1 MGQKTNPIGL
11 RVGVRGSNRRWDSQ
25 WFAQKDY
32 GNNLLEDV
40 KIRCYVQKELKNAGI
55 AKVLIERPAKRAHV
69 TIFASRPG
77 IIIGKKGEDIEK
89 LKRKIQSMTTSE
101 LVLNIKEVRRPE
113 LDATLGALN
122 VAQQLERRIAFRR
135 AMKRMME
142 NAFRA
147 GAKGVRV
154 AVAGRLNGA
163 EIARTEWYLE
173 GQVPLHTLRADID
186 FGLAEARTAYGI
198 IGVKVWIY
206 RGDVVQANDKK
217 EKTVSST
224 TKPKK

>member
-11 RVGVRGSNRRWDSQ
+11 RVGVKGTDRRWDSQ
-25 WFAQKDY
+25 WFANKGY
-32 GNNLLEDV
+32 GDQLLEDF
-40 KIRCYVQKELKNAGI
+40 KIRSYVEKTLKSAGI
-55 AKVLIERPAKRAHV
+55 ARILIERPAKRAHV
-69 TIFASRPG
+69 TIFSSRPG

-89 LKRKIQSMTTSE
+89 LKKKLQSMTSSE
-101 LVLNIKEVRRPE
+101 LVLNIKEVRRPD
-113 LDATLGALN
+113 LDATLAAWN
-122 VAQQLERRIAFRR
+122 VAQQLERRVSFRR

-186 FGLAEARTAYGI
+186 YGTANALTAYGI

-206 RGDVVQANDKK
+206 RGEFASQDKK
-217 EKTVSST
+217 EEA
-224 TKPKK
+224 KKVA

>member
-11 RVGVRGSNRRWDSQ
+11 RVGVRGTDCRWDSQ
-25 WFAQKDY
+25 WYADKDY
-32 GNNLLEDV
+32 GNKLLEDF
-40 KIRCYVQKELKNAGI
+40 KIRGYIEQKLKSAGI
-55 AKVLIERPAKRAHV
+55 AKVLIERPSKKIHI
-69 TIFASRPG
+69 TIFSSRPG

-89 LKRKIQSMTTSE
+89 LKKKIKSMTKDD
-101 LVLNIKEVRRPE
+101 VILNIKEVRKPDVDGV
-113 LDATLGALN
+113 LSAWN
-122 VAQQLERRIAFRR
+122 VAQQLEKRISFRR

-173 GQVPLHTLRADID
+173 GAVPLHTLRADIS
-186 FGLAEARTAYGI
+186 YGMANALTTYGV

-206 RGDVVQANDKK
+206 RGEFASQTKQEAKK
-217 EKTVSST
+217 VT
-224 TKPKK
+224 

>member
-11 RVGVRGSNRRWDSQ
+11 RVGVRGTDVRWDSQ
-25 WFAQKDY
+25 WFANKGY
-32 GNNLLEDV
+32 GDQLLEDF
-40 KIRCYVQKELKNAGI
+40 KIRSYIEKKLKNSGI
-55 AKVLIERPAKRAHV
+55 SKVLIERPSKRAHI

-77 IIIGKKGEDIEK
+77 IIIGKKGSDVEK
-89 LKRKIQSMTTSE
+89 LKKKLQSMTDSE
-101 LVLNIKEVRRPE
+101 LILNIKEVRRPD
-113 LDATLGALN
+113 LDAPISAWN
-122 VAQQLERRIAFRR
+122 VAQQLERRISFRR

-142 NAFRA
+142 NSFRA

-173 GQVPLHTLRADID
+173 GQVPLHNLRADISY
-186 FGLAEARTAYGI
+186 GTANALTAYGI

-206 RGDVVQANDKK
+206 RGEFATKDKK
-217 EKTVSST
+217 EEA
-224 TKPKK
+224 KKVI